1 MDIVTLKEKEKA
13 GERVVLAL
21 EPTEAVKLANILDF
35 ACYNNPKISDDSRR
49 FVKDVVR
56 SAAKL
61 EKAIK
66 SGWL

>member
-1 MDIVTLKEKEKA
+1 MDIVKIKENA

-21 EPTEAVKLANILDF
+21 EPSEAVKLANILDF
-35 ACYNNPKISDDSRR
+35 ACYNNPKISDDSKR
-49 FVKDVVR
+49 FVKEVVR

>member
-1 MDIVTLKEKEKA
+1 MDIVTLKEKA

-21 EPTEAVKLANILDF
+21 EPTEAVKLVNILDF
-35 ACYNNPKISDDSRR
+35 ACYNNPKISDDSKL

>member
-1 MDIVTLKEKEKA
+1 M
-13 GERVVLAL
+13 LAL

-35 ACYNNPKISDDSRR
+35 ACYNNPKISDDSKL

>member
-1 MDIVTLKEKEKA
+1 MDIVKIKENA

-21 EPTEAVKLANILDF
+21 EPSEAVKLANILDY
-35 ACYNNPKISDDSRR
+35 AYHNTSNVADDSKR
-49 FVKDVVR
+49 FIKEVVR

-61 EKAIK
+61 EKAIN

>member
-1 MDIVTLKEKEKA
+1 M
-13 GERVVLAL
+13 VLAL

-35 ACYNNPKISDDSRR
+35 ACYNNPKVSDDSRR
-49 FVKDVVR
+49 FVKEVVR

-61 EKAIK
+61 ERAIK